1 MSAEYHEILL
11 DDLDDIETPVTD
23 SDPPTPF
30 TERDPGHVPTPEEDP
45 FNALTRICHVQGA
58 ADGLLHGMRVAVKDL
73 IPVAG
78 VPLTAGA
85 RFGVWEDPPV
95 PTQDAVTV
103 ARLLAAGA
111 SITGKT
117 NMGLGTGRA
126 YYGET
131 RNPHNL
137 EYSTGG
143 SSSGSGAAIAGGLA
157 DAALGTDAGGSI
169 RRPAAWCG
177 VVGLMPTAGLIP
189 CYAPTEDPNS
199 LLGPMSK
206 TVSENAAMLQVLAG
220 PDWKE
225 PIWTGADAPAGD
237 YLTNLKA
244 GVEGLRIGVV
254 TESLE
259 AAGCTPETLA
269 RFSEARA
276 ALEEAGAIVE
286 EVSIP
291 IWPHCTTIWLVLQEF
306 AILSQSY
313 SLKQNTSRL
322 GWIDSVIIERI
333 AEHITPGISP
343 VDAKAQVRSFAR
355 AQNLRLECRR
365 QVDLVLDRF
374 DVLITPT
381 VPTGPSEFRD
391 SAPPTDGKR
400 TLRIDKKVIQEGTN
414 TRPLNLSRHP
424 ALTVPMGLVENS
436 LPNGLQIIGRR
447 FGEELMY
454 RVGFALESARAA
466 GAGAS

>member
-1 MSAEYHEILL
+1 
-11 DDLDDIETPVTD
+11 
-23 SDPPTPF
+23 
-30 TERDPGHVPTPEEDP
+30 
-45 FNALTRICHVQGA
+45 
-58 ADGLLHGMRVAVKDL
+58 
-73 IPVAG
+73 
-78 VPLTAGA
+78 
-85 RFGVWEDPPV
+85 
-95 PTQDAVTV
+95 TV

-244 GVEGLRIGVV
+244 GVE
-254 TESLE
+254 
-259 AAGCTPETLA
+259 
-269 RFSEARA
+269 
-276 ALEEAGAIVE
+276 
-286 EVSIP
+286 
-291 IWPHCTTIWLVLQEF
+291 
-306 AILSQSY
+306 
-313 SLKQNTSRL
+313 
-322 GWIDSVIIERI
+322 
-333 AEHITPGISP
+333 
-343 VDAKAQVRSFAR
+343 
-355 AQNLRLECRR
+355 
-365 QVDLVLDRF
+365 
-374 DVLITPT
+374 
-381 VPTGPSEFRD
+381 
-391 SAPPTDGKR
+391 
-400 TLRIDKKVIQEGTN
+400 
-414 TRPLNLSRHP
+414 
-424 ALTVPMGLVENS
+424 
-436 LPNGLQIIGRR
+436 
-447 FGEELMY
+447 
-454 RVGFALESARAA
+454 
-466 GAGAS
+466 